1 MKCYLK
7 NMVLIVP
14 QIEHGISRNN
24 QFKKRKSPVYVAEL
38 SPFCIHD
45 VYLAV
50 LRVYEANEVA
60 ILIPSSSKPIRDL
73 LGYNLS
79 VAR

>member
-1 MKCYLK
+1 
-7 NMVLIVP
+7 
-14 QIEHGISRNN
+14 
-24 QFKKRKSPVYVAEL
+24 
-38 SPFCIHD
+38 
-45 VYLAV
+45 V